1 MRPLHRLLADASKI
15 QEIIQFANPITDELI
30 LILQMRLNREMY
42 HVLAE
47 VASSVKV

>member
-1 MRPLHRLLADASKI
+1 MRPTHRLLANPSKI